1 MQKPKAGGADNGG
14 AVTRERKAKAQEHG
28 ARDSGAAVEEGPSSS
43 ARCEEKVQ
51 IVHDKKT
58 KEKGEVF
65 IPSQHT
71 ELLESLS
78 TPGRRSGRRDAEKQK
93 KNAAKRKEE
102 AGKGLEELHRA
113 AHLSHYEG
121 ADDISKVI
129 KAEPLEERKQRILAQ
144 NLVKKKRGRPRK
156 SDETDNK
163 RRRTTKDSSVSSQQ
177 DQELGPDQEQ
187 RDLRER
193 DEDTRKSIGQ
203 NSSTGRRNKKVDALV
218 KVEDQDDATQKKQTH
233 DTLADKKLDA
243 ENWSL
248 KDIVK
253 WGNARERRLAK
264 ENAKTKPAQLSP
276 PPEPIQEKEPQ
287 HLHPKVTVKDGKV
300 VVDKASLTVAAQQK
314 EQYTKVVTEDT
325 HRVNS
330 MSYVNRL
337 SNDRWSVE
345 DTELF
350 FRVRLQILCLNDRG
364 G

>member
-1 MQKPKAGGADNGG
+1 M
-14 AVTRERKAKAQEHG
+14 TRERKANVQEHG
-28 ARDSGAAVEEGPSSS
+28 VRDSGTANEEVPSSS
-43 ARCEEKVQ
+43 ARCEEKVP
-51 IVHDKKT
+51 IIHDKKT

-78 TPGRRSGRRDAEKQK
+78 TPGRRSGRTDAEKQK
-93 KNAAKRKEE
+93 KKVAKRKEE

-144 NLVKKKRGRPRK
+144 NLVRKKRGRPRK
-156 SDETDNK
+156 SDASDNK
-163 RRRTTKDSSVSSQQ
+163 KKRMTKDSSVSSQQ
-177 DQELGPDQEQ
+177 DQELGPDQELGDS
-187 RDLRER
+187 RDGE
-193 DEDTRKSIGQ
+193 EDTQKSMGRQ
-203 NSSTGRRNKKVDALV
+203 SSSATVRRNQKDALV
-218 KVEDQDDATQKKQTH
+218 KVEDEDQDDATQKKQTH

-264 ENAKTKPAQLSP
+264 EHAKTKPAQPSP

-350 FRVRLQILCLNDRG
+350 FRVRLKVSFLNDFDAWYQF
-364 G
+364 

>member
-1 MQKPKAGGADNGG
+1 M
-14 AVTRERKAKAQEHG
+14 TRERKAIAQERG
-28 ARDSGAAVEEGPSSS
+28 ARGRGTAGEEEVPSSS
-43 ARCEEKVQ
+43 ARCIEK
-51 IVHDKKT
+51 DKKAHSGKK
-58 KEKGEVF
+58 KEKGDVF

-78 TPGRRSGRRDAEKQK
+78 TPDRRSGRVDAEKPK
-93 KNAAKRKEE
+93 KKVTKGKGE
-102 AGKGLEELHRA
+102 AGKGLVELHRA

-129 KAEPLEERKQRILAQ
+129 KAEPLEERKQRLLAQ
-144 NLVKKKRGRPRK
+144 NLVKRKRGRPRK
-156 SDETDNK
+156 LDASEN
-163 RRRTTKDSSVSSQQ
+163 RRKRTTRESPVSGQQ
-177 DQELGPDQEQ
+177 DQEVGSEQ
-187 RDLRER
+187 GHMDSGEG
-193 DEDTRKSIGQ
+193 DEANDESIGRE
-203 NSSTGRRNKKVDALV
+203 SSGTGRGNQEFDALV
-218 KVEDQDDATQKKQTH
+218 KVEDASQSEATQKKQTH

-264 ENAKTKPAQLSP
+264 EHAKTQPAQPSL
-276 PPEPIQEKEPQ
+276 PPEPVQEKEPQ

-300 VVDKASLTVAAQQK
+300 VVDKESLTVAAQQK

-350 FRVRLQILCLNDRG
+350 FRVRLNERIVSIVVMQF
-364 G
+364 